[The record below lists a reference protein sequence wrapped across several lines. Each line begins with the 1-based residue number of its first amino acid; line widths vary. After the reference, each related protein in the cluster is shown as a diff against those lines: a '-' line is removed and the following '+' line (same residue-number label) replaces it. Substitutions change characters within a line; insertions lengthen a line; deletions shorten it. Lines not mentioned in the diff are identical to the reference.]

1 LIYSALVFA
10 ALAAPPQIR
19 VEPNQTVIRQNAVT
33 VTIQADGSI
42 SVKGP
47 NIDLVLPGS
56 NSPLPPGP
64 NPRPEPA
71 PAPDELAEAV
81 KSIFGGLQEP
91 TKTADA
97 LALARSY
104 RAINWHQ
111 VTTVGDL
118 ANSLRGVV
126 PATRFAPVR
135 ERTGREILAVFG
147 DDPDQQITN
156 DMKDKGRVLFARIAT
171 ILEDV
176 ANGR

>member
-1 LIYSALVFA
+1 MIHAALVFA
-10 ALAAPPQIR
+10 VLAAPPVIR
-19 VEPNQTVIRQNAVT
+19 VEPNQTTIKQNSIT
-33 VTIQADGSI
+33 ITIQQDGSI
-42 SVKGP
+42 LVKGP
-47 NIDLVLPGS
+47 TIDLVLPGT
-56 NSPLPPGP
+56 NSPLPLPP
-64 NPRPEPA
+64 DPKPV
-71 PAPDELAEAV
+71 PDEDILKSAV
-81 KSIFGGLQEP
+81 QSIYGGLQES
-91 TKTADA
+91 TKAADA

-111 VTTVGDL
+111 ITTVGDL

-135 ERTGREILAVFG
+135 ERTGREILALFG